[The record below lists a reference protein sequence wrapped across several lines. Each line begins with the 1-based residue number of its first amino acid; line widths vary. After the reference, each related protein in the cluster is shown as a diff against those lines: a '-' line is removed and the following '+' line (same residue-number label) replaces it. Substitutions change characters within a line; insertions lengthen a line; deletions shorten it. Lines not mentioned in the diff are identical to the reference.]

1 MQKLPRTAKVK
12 ILVILIGAF
21 GLIVPLSSALANV
34 VITEIMYH
42 PVSDLD
48 EDEFIE
54 LYNTSGTTVNLE
66 NWRMNGINYSFG
78 SGASIGP
85 NAYLVLARDA
95 NYFYATYGF
104 SPDYAYDINEGR
116 LQNDGETLQ
125 VIDAVC
131 IHDQA

>member
-66 NWRMNGINYSFG
+66 N
-78 SGASIGP
+78 
-85 NAYLVLARDA
+85 
-95 NYFYATYGF
+95 
-104 SPDYAYDINEGR
+104 
-116 LQNDGETLQ
+116 
-125 VIDAVC
+125 
-131 IHDQA
+131 